1 MTNKYNLLTILGA
14 TATGKT
20 TLAANL
26 AYILDTEII
35 SGDSRQVYRN
45 MNIGTGKDYEDYI
58 VNDKTI
64 KYHLIDIKDPGYRYS
79 VYEFQNDFISVFE
92 NISESGKIP
101 ILCGGTGLYIESVLK
116 GYKLFEV
123 PKNIELRENLLE
135 KSNDELIEILSSM
148 KELHNTTDTNNKEN
162 LLRAIEIET
171 FNKSI
176 AKDKFTFP
184 KINSLTI
191 GINFDRD
198 SRRKRIT
205 ERLNARLK
213 SGMIEEIE
221 EILKSGTT
229 KEALI
234 AYGLEYKYITYYIL
248 GQLSYE
254 EMFAKLNTEIHRFA
268 KRQMTWFRRM
278 QRNGIKIHWIDGY
291 TPLDKKI
298 LKVSELL
305 YE

>member
-135 KSNDELIEILSSM
+135 KSNDDLIEILSSM

-254 EMFAKLNTEIHRFA
+254 EMFVKLNTEIHRFA